1 MFRTLLTAL
10 LCLALPAVAIAD
22 ETVGARAE
30 FWSMDLTGD
39 LGVTSG
45 DFQLPSTSL
54 TDTST
59 DTSNGLGLDSDN
71 PVGASA
77 WLNLG
82 PFFLFGRYTPID
94 ITGSDTITNLSGFK
108 LKGLDL
114 ASGALDTSLNF
125 NMYDAGIGLN
135 VLNLDDLPV
144 RIQVGLLAQVKVLDG
159 SIDVTGSTNIPGTT
173 KPVSTTD
180 TKPFTFAIPMVGG
193 HIKLGLADFLS
204 VGVQGA
210 GVVYNGDHLY
220 DVDARI
226 ELSPI
231 PFVGIS
237 GGYRIMDLS
246 VDESAVNL
254 NATFKGPFIEAFIR
268 F

>member
-1 MFRTLLTAL
+1 MLRTLLAAL
-10 LCLALPAVAIAD
+10 LCLAVPGLATAD
-22 ETVGARAE
+22 EMVGARVE
-30 FWSMDLTGD
+30 YWSMDLTGD
-39 LGVTSG
+39 LGVSSGSFNLPTS
-45 DFQLPSTSL
+45 SL
-54 TDTST
+54 TDST
-59 DTSNGLGLDSDN
+59 NGLGLDSDN

-82 PFFLFGRYTPID
+82 PFFAFGRYTPID
-94 ITGSDTITNLSGFK
+94 IAGTGSTTADITLNDQTLTGK
-108 LKGLDL
+108 I
-114 ASGALDTSLNF
+114 ALDSSLKF
-125 NMYDAGIGLN
+125 NMWDAGIGLN

-144 RIQVGLLAQVKVLDG
+144 RVQVGLLAQVKAFLNG
-159 SIDVTGSTNIPGTT
+159 SIDVTGTETTTGTNATASDS
-173 KPVSTTD
+173 KS
-180 TKPFTFAIPMVGG
+180 FTFGIPMLGG

-220 DVDARI
+220 DVDARV

-237 GGYRIMDLS
+237 GGYRYMDLS
-246 VDESAVNL
+246 VDESDVVL